1 MNDNYL
7 KIEANIDII
16 IGMLNNNPNIS
27 VETKRAIIERL
38 NEISD
43 LAYASI

>member
-1 MNDNYL
+1 MNENYL

-16 IGMLNNNPNIS
+16 VGMLQQNPNMPAEMKQI
-27 VETKRAIIERL
+27 IIERL

-43 LAYASI
+43 LAYKMS

>member
-1 MNDNYL
+1 MNDNYF

-27 VETKRAIIERL
+27 VETKQAIIERL

-43 LAYASI
+43 LTYASV

>member
-1 MNDNYL
+1 MNENYL

-16 IGMLNNNPNIS
+16 VGMLQHNPNIS
-27 VETKRAIIERL
+27 AEMKQAIIERL

-43 LAYASI
+43 MAYKMS